1 MPLLLVRES
10 GDTADAVDLSEWCW
24 WNWLEHVSDLARSI
38 LVQSIE
44 MFCSHQPIVVNGSK
58 T

>member
-24 WNWLEHVSDLARSI
+24 SGAAGQQCLRPTSAIAAVYT
-38 LVQSIE
+38 
-44 MFCSHQPIVVNGSK
+44 G
-58 T
+58 